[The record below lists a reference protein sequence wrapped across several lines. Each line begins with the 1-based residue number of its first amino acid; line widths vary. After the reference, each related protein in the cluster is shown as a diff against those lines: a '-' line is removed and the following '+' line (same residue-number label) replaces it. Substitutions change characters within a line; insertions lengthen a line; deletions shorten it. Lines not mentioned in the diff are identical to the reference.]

1 MQFSGTY
8 ARRVQP
14 LSPYRLMAQPNDH
27 RSSLIRSVLCAAL
40 GLALS
45 VPMSAADGQGSCK
58 GRPNEHT
65 PICDTTHAPAP
76 FAATGWKTTG
86 LDHFTMHAVDYK
98 KEAAYYMALM
108 NWKLRS
114 DDGKQAVLDVGDV
127 GTVVIVGG
135 YTPAPP
141 PPPRVLSAADSAA
154 MAARGGGAG
163 GAGRGGAG
171 GGQRRP
177 VQVAW
182 DSYAWIISPWNAKT
196 VEAELKKR
204 GLNPVADNSGPA
216 GCEAFHVKDPQG
228 FDLVLSNS
236 CYAKG
241 RKDANA
247 ITWSEPAPFE
257 STNWKTVWLDHISFG
272 VGDYKT
278 EVAFY
283 ETLIGW
289 KPQGDEG
296 SQNEV
301 WMCDDCGNALIRG
314 GNSLSPNFDKS
325 APARASIDH
334 VSFGLSPFTPDV
346 TGNDLKSRG
355 LTASADIGIP
365 GVDAAAH
372 INDATVNYKS
382 FHTNT
387 PMGYNL
393 QLSNATKQ
401 NRTVI
406 IIKP

>member
-1 MQFSGTY
+1 
-8 ARRVQP
+8 
-14 LSPYRLMAQPNDH
+14 MAQPH
-27 RSSLIRSVLCAAL
+27 LAPLGASPRSPRSRALLCGAL
-40 GLALS
+40 GLALT
-45 VPMSAADGQGSCK
+45 VPASAAFAQGSCK

-65 PICDTTHAPAP
+65 PICDTTHVAAP

-98 KEAAYYMALM
+98 KEAAFYMALM
-108 NWKLRS
+108 NWTLRS

-135 YTPAPP
+135 YTPPP
-141 PPPRVLSAADSAA
+141 PPAPRVLSAADSAA
-154 MAARGGGAG
+154 LAARGGGAGGAG

-171 GGQRRP
+171 GGQRRIP
-177 VQVAW
+177 QVVW
-182 DSYAWIISPWNAKT
+182 DSYSWIISPWNAKT

-216 GCEAFHVKDPQG
+216 GCESFHVKDPQG
-228 FDLVLSNS
+228 FDLALTNG

-241 RKDANA
+241 RKSAKA
-247 ITWSEPAPFE
+247 ITWSEPAPFAA
-257 STNWKTVWLDHISFG
+257 TNWKTTWLDHISFG

-283 ETLIGW
+283 EALIGW

-314 GNSLSPNFDKS
+314 GNVLSPNFDKS

-334 VSFGLSPFTPDV
+334 VSFGISPFEPDAV
-346 TGNDLKSRG
+346 ANDLKTRG
-355 LTASADIGIP
+355 LSVQYDIGIP
-365 GVDAAAH
+365 GVDAVAH
-372 INDATVNYKS
+372 IKDANVNYKS
-382 FHTNT
+382 FHTT
-387 PMGYNL
+387 TTMGYNL
-393 QLSNATKQ
+393 QFSNATKK

-406 IIKP
+406 IAQP